1 MTTIATRGDGVVA
14 ADSQCSGDDVVLRVT
29 KLFRMPDG
37 GVVGGCGDFPEIVRA
52 VEWLK
57 SRVGDPPE
65 LTETEL
71 LICYGDGRVGTVSDG
86 KWVFTAVDGPVA
98 IGSGRQ
104 AALGAMRR
112 FNATALEAVEAAATV
127 DPSTSGPF
135 QTMAVEPKR
144 GRKPRP
150 RRG

>member
-1 MTTIATRGDGVVA
+1 VTTIATRGDGKVA

-29 KLFRMPDG
+29 KLFQLPCG

-57 SRVGDPPE
+57 CRKGTPPE
-65 LTETEL
+65 ITETEL
-71 LICYGDGRVGTVSDG
+71 LICYADGRTGTICDS
-86 KWVFTAVDGPVA
+86 KWVFTETTGPVA

-104 AALGAMRR
+104 AALAAMRR
-112 FNATALEAVEAAATV
+112 FDATALEAVEAAATV

-135 QTMAVEPKR
+135 QVMTVEPKR
-144 GRKPRP
+144 AGRKRT
-150 RRG
+150 R

>member
-1 MTTIATRGDGVVA
+1 VTTIATRGDGVVA
-14 ADSQCSGDDVVLRVT
+14 ADSQCSGDDAVLRVT
-29 KLFRMPDG
+29 KLFQMTCG

-52 VEWLK
+52 VEWLRTR
-57 SRVGDPPE
+57 SGEPPE

-86 KWVFTAVDGPVA
+86 KWIFTATIGPVA

-104 AALGAMRR
+104 AALAAMRR
-112 FNATALEAVEAAATV
+112 FDATALEAVEAAATV

-135 QTMAVEPKR
+135 QVMTVEPKR
-144 GRKPRP
+144 AARKRT
-150 RRG
+150 R